1 LLGLGAIAGT
11 LALSALMSS
20 KDKEKE
26 KEKEPKNYYS

>member
-11 LALSALMSS
+11 LALSALMPS